1 MKPLLILRLAGEL
14 FIKSEW
20 TRKTF
25 EKKLVEN
32 IKISLKNN
40 SIAFQ
45 RIEKGRGRI
54 FVHASEQEL
63 KKAVPVLQNVFGLND
78 LSLAVQSQFLDFDS
92 LISVSFDFF
101 KPLIKKNKSF
111 AVQTSRTGNHS
122 FKSIDINKKL
132 GELIQKEFSLEVNL
146 ENPEQIVEI
155 EIIDKRLFLIKESL
169 PCIQG
174 FPVGTAPPAALL
186 LEGSENDLLSGL
198 LMLSKGSKIFPIFND
213 KTKIPKNHL
222 TPLEK
227 FNNFNS
233 FSPTSF
239 SELKQ
244 LAEKEKL
251 KAIALSDSKLK
262 EENFLQELLV
272 IKPLDFLPER
282 KLLQLRELVFP
293 LKKQS

>member
-1 MKPLLILRLAGEL
+1 MICLLQ
-14 FIKSEW
+14 F
-20 TRKTF
+20 
-25 EKKLVEN
+25 N
-32 IKISLKNN
+32 HSL
-40 SIAFQ
+40 
-45 RIEKGRGRI
+45 
-54 FVHASEQEL
+54 
-63 KKAVPVLQNVFGLND
+63 
-78 LSLAVQSQFLDFDS
+78 

-186 LEGSENDLLSGL
+186 LEGNENDLLSGL

-282 KLLQLRELVFP
+282 KFLQLRDISRRISASPVYVKKELNNLSKLGLIDFEKKGNLSLFS
-293 LKKQS
+293 LKEDCIIFK